1 MSEREIRA
9 GALVDFRFRL
19 ELPIGKGGVAEV
31 WRAHDAESDRT
42 VAVKF
47 LRPSEE
53 IADSVDTRW
62 RDDELQVVY
71 ARFEREAKLL
81 GAMNHRAIPALV
93 HHGNHRGTP
102 YLVMQFIDGVSLREY
117 LDRWRPL
124 PRGYAVVIAVEVAGA
139 LQAAHQK
146 PVVHRDLKPQNI
158 VIGEDGRVF
167 LLDFGIALPLTS
179 GTTRY
184 TMQGGTLG
192 SPGYQAPEQIRE
204 DPVEPRTDTYP
215 LGCIL
220 FEMITGRTPFLTGDR
235 RGLAGQHLDC
245 APPSLAEYV
254 PHVPPAIDDLVNR
267 MLAKQPFERPDM
279 AEIVEVL
286 TPFLPAPG
294 SAPVPAPRPTP
305 DPTQWYRSP
314 SGEGAPPGPA
324 PAPRPRVSSTWLK
337 RSEVRKLC
345 VAAEREL
352 VTGSPG
358 TSLAALA
365 ESADAIRKEWGPRR
379 EEARRARF
387 LAAEGLRIQGECG
400 RAEDL
405 YRQIADDLE
414 GGTTVDDQVTVA
426 ICRLRAAEC
435 GLAFGNSEPALTT
448 LGELDSTIAAL
459 SPESAGEVRAVW
471 AELVTYLRELKY
483 VEQVEDVL
491 RHLGDH

>member
-1 MSEREIRA
+1 MNEREIRA
-9 GALVDFRFRL
+9 GALVGFRFRL

-31 WRAHDAESDRT
+31 WRAHDVESDRT

-53 IADSVDTRW
+53 IAEAVDTRW

-93 HHGNHRGTP
+93 HHGNYRGTP

-124 PRGYAVVIAVEVAGA
+124 PEGHAVTIAVEVAGA
-139 LQAAHQK
+139 LDAAHQK

-158 VIGEDGRVF
+158 VIGDDGRVF

-184 TMQGGTLG
+184 TLQGGTLG

-204 DPVEPRTDTYP
+204 DPVEPRTDSYP

-220 FEMITGRTPFLTGDR
+220 FEMITGRTPFLAGDS

-254 PHVPPAIDDLVNR
+254 PHVPPEIDGLVHR
-267 MLAKQPFERPDM
+267 MLAKQPYERPDM
-279 AEIVEVL
+279 AEIIEVL
-286 TPFLPAPG
+286 APFLPAPE

-305 DPTQWYRSP
+305 DPTRWYRSP
-314 SGEGAPPGPA
+314 TGAVASAVPSA
-324 PAPRPRVSSTWLK
+324 ASRPRPSSTWLK
-337 RSEVRKLC
+337 RSDV
-345 VAAEREL
+345 REL
-352 VTGSPG
+352 CADAEQELAAGNPG
-358 TSLAALA
+358 AALAALA
-365 ESADAIRKEWGPRR
+365 ASADAIRKQWGPRR

-387 LAAEGLRIQGECG
+387 LAAEGLRVQGECG

-405 YRQIADDLE
+405 YRQIADDLD
-414 GGTTVDDQVTVA
+414 GGATVEDLVAVA
-426 ICRLRAAEC
+426 ICTLRAAEC
-435 GLAFGNSEPALTT
+435 GLAFGNSDPALSA
-448 LGELDSTIAAL
+448 LGELDATIAVLPA
-459 SPESAGEVRAVW
+459 ERAGEVRAVW
-471 AELVTYLRELKY
+471 SELVTNLRELKY
-483 VEQVEDVL
+483 VEQVEGVL
-491 RHLGDH
+491 RDLGGH